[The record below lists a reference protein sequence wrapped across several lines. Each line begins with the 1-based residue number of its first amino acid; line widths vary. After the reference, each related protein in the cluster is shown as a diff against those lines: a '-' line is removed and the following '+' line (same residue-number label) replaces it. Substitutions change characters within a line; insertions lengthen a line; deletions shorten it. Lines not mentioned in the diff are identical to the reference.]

1 MGVNNENRLD
11 DAAVGALVDSKIK
24 QMTSWYNSKLSQE
37 RQQVTSYY
45 NGELPRRQKEG
56 SSSYVSSDVYDSVEG
71 LKAQL
76 LETFASGYEVL
87 KFDPQGPQDI
97 ESARIATAYA
107 DYVVFR
113 QNDGYR
119 IFNDVLHD
127 GLTARA
133 GVCKVW
139 WDERYEFVEE
149 EFENMEADQ
158 VQAMASL
165 EEVTD
170 LTAEMDEDAGLYEGK
185 LTRKL
190 DKSQVCIEVMNPEE
204 FSVESE
210 AKDLSGEWASCHSTF
225 KTKAELIRYGYDKAK
240 VNSVNAT
247 DEMQAEFSPER
258 LARFSDFE
266 TGVRMRP
273 DDMQDERRHILRSE
287 ERRVGKECR
296 SRWSPY

>member
-107 DYVVFR
+107 DYVVYR

-139 WDERYEFVEE
+139 WDEHTSELQSPL
-149 EFENMEADQ
+149 N
-158 VQAMASL
+158 L
-165 EEVTD
+165 
-170 LTAEMDEDAGLYEGK
+170 
-185 LTRKL
+185 
-190 DKSQVCIEVMNPEE
+190 VC
-204 FSVESE
+204 
-210 AKDLSGEWASCHSTF
+210 
-225 KTKAELIRYGYDKAK
+225 
-240 VNSVNAT
+240 
-247 DEMQAEFSPER
+247 R
-258 LARFSDFE
+258 L
-266 TGVRMRP
+266 
-273 DDMQDERRHILRSE
+273 LL
-287 ERRVGKECR
+287 
-296 SRWSPY
+296 